1 MLVLTRKPGESIRLG
16 DGIIVKVLE
25 SSSGQVKLGIS
36 APESMPIHREEIYER
51 IKAENLAAAEAA
63 EKVDQIVTAMSDE
76 MRSLSSGNNDD

>member
-16 DGIIVKVLE
+16 DGIIIKVLE

-36 APESMPIHREEIYER
+36 APESVPIHREEIYER

-63 EKVDQIVTAMSDE
+63 ETVDQIVTAMSDE
-76 MRSLSSGNNDD
+76 IRSLSPGKSDE

>member
-36 APESMPIHREEIYER
+36 APDSMPIHREEIYER
-51 IKAENLAAAEAA
+51 IKAENLAAAGTA
-63 EKVDQIVTAMSDE
+63 ESVDQIVTAMSDE
-76 MRSLSSGNNDD
+76 IRSLSPGKNDG